1 MSPCKIQTYS
11 FTAENRGAPQLIK
24 SRFQSNQSQP
34 KMGDRYHLYSDEKR
48 WLVLFVNNFR
58 FTFSHDYWLFLRKKM
73 DTRLVLN
80 TLEDALLKRTYEQG
94 ELILHS
100 DLGSHYTSQVYEEA
114 LKDVGILHSFSK
126 KGCPYDNAGMESFH
140 ASIKKER
147 IIVIRLMGVLNKHKR
162 MFLILF
168 IVFTFGNG
176 STAPSR
182 ISHLLKLKKLHNRSL
197 SAYFSHFFG
206 QKSRVNYFRAS
217 INGQAFF
224 NLRVDGNS
232 GILPKWT
239 FLKKLSKKCVS
250 DIDFI
255 PHEFLC
261 PRHTT
266 IHQRN
271 WGSIC

>member
-1 MSPCKIQTYS
+1 
-11 FTAENRGAPQLIK
+11 
-24 SRFQSNQSQP
+24 
-34 KMGDRYHLYSDEKR
+34 
-48 WLVLFVNNFR
+48 
-58 FTFSHDYWLFLRKKM
+58 
-73 DTRLVLN
+73 
-80 TLEDALLKRTYEQG
+80 
-94 ELILHS
+94 
-100 DLGSHYTSQVYEEA
+100 
-114 LKDVGILHSFSK
+114 
-126 KGCPYDNAGMESFH
+126 
-140 ASIKKER
+140 
-147 IIVIRLMGVLNKHKR
+147 MGVLNKHKR

-197 SAYFSHFFG
+197 SAYSSHFFG

-224 NLRVDGNS
+224 SLRVDGNS

-255 PHEFLC
+255 PK
-261 PRHTT
+261 RHSVMSSIISTDFT
-266 IHQRN
+266 IENESIVVFSISHLFKWRN
-271 WGSIC
+271 VHWHRKDLAPHIFFAKIHGVKPPGLQSAVKRFWLEG